1 MAIIFMSEVGGQV
14 LNLAGEDGTC
24 AKRQNRN
31 IFGKKLTM
39 ENILLIFLENC
50 QFLQSKY
57 ISSHFFEN
65 LQQLYPEIGIFHRK
79 GKFFAFIFAKDCLIT
94 CQEQACIKI
103 TRLFVCLFGCHY
115 AKNGPIH
122 RKMVVDCPLE

>member
-14 LNLAGEDGTC
+14 LIPAGEDGTC

-31 IFGKKLTM
+31 IFGNKLTM

-57 ISSHFFEN
+57 ISSHFLKTFNNSILKSAYSTERVN
-65 LQQLYPEIGIFHRK
+65 FLHLFLQKTALGKTSIKKNVFFRALPE
-79 GKFFAFIFAKDCLIT
+79 
-94 CQEQACIKI
+94 
-103 TRLFVCLFGCHY
+103 
-115 AKNGPIH
+115 
-122 RKMVVDCPLE
+122 